1 MKKYLIILLVAGFSC
16 SQTSEQPIVK
26 HIGEL
31 RQIMHQGMIQSRIDL
46 DTLVN
51 SNLFALGAMNS
62 LSGEVLVLSG
72 EVVKSFVKND
82 TLITERDVKT
92 KATLLVYA
100 QVTEWDTLEI
110 ASAESVESALV
121 DYAEPSQAIPFLLL
135 GQPSLDYHVINFDTK
150 SGDFSAHKEGAFN
163 GSIEDEEVIILGFYS
178 TQAKGIYTHH
188 DSNLHMHVIT
198 TDYST
203 MGHVNKLD
211 LLDRSFKLLI
221 PKQ

>member
-1 MKKYLIILLVAGFSC
+1 MKKYLIILMVAGFSC
-16 SQTSEQPIVK
+16 SQTAEQLIVK

-51 SNLFALGAMNS
+51 SNLFALGAMDS

-72 EVVKSFVKND
+72 EVIKSFAKDD
-82 TLITERDVKT
+82 TLVTERDTKT
-92 KATLLVYA
+92 EATLLVYA
-100 QVTEWDTLEI
+100 EVTEWDTLEF
-110 ASAESVESALV
+110 ASAENVESALV
-121 DYAEPSQAIPFLLL
+121 DYAEPSRAIPFLLL
-135 GQPSLDYHVINFDTK
+135 GQPSLDYHVINFDAEN
-150 SGDFSAHKEGAFN
+150 GDFSTHKEGAFN

-198 TDYST
+198 TNYST
-203 MGHVNKLD
+203 MGHVDKLD